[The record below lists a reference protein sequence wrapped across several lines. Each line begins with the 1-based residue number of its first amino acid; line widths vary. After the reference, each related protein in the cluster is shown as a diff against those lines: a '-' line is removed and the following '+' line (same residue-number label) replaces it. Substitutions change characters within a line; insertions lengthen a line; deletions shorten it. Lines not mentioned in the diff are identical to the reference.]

1 MFLELT
7 LRVFS
12 VREVFAE
19 NGIDADAAS
28 FMQMSSCSGVLCR
41 VAANEP
47 ASMADLG
54 ISSSLNSTGDLS
66 PGGDES
72 GVE

>member
-1 MFLELT
+1 VFLELT
-7 LRVFS
+7 LRFFS

-28 FMQMSSCSGVLCR
+28 FMWMSSGVLCR
-41 VAANEP
+41 DAAKVP
-47 ASMADLG
+47 VSTADLG
-54 ISSSLNSTGDLS
+54 ISSSLNSTGDRA